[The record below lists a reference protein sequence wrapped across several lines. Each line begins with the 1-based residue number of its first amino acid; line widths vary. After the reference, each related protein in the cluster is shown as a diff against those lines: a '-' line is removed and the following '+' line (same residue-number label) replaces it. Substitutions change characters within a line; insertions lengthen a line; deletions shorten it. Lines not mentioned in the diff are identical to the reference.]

1 MMLDDGTILLEDV
14 AKSGQRTILCKDEV
28 VYIIGD
34 LRLSYD
40 EFQEFAQKNG
50 SMVVNLVLPR
60 GVSRADGTSETI
72 MEIIPV
78 YLRKRCLLSCTWWQ
92 QHYDV

>member
-1 MMLDDGTILLEDV
+1 MILEDGTILLEDV
-14 AKSGQRTILCKDEV
+14 VKSGQRAILCKDEV

-50 SMVVNLVLPR
+50 SMFVNLVLPR
-60 GVSRADGTSETI
+60 GVSRVDGTSETI

-78 YLRKRCLLSCTWWQ
+78 
-92 QHYDV
+92 

>member
-1 MMLDDGTILLEDV
+1 MILDNGTMLLEDV
-14 AKSGQRTILCKDEV
+14 AKSGQRMMLCKDEV

-60 GVSRADGTSETI
+60 AVSRADGTGETI

-78 YLRKRCLLSCTWWQ
+78 
-92 QHYDV
+92 

>member
-34 LRLSYD
+34 LRLSCD
-40 EFQEFAQKNG
+40 EFQ
-50 SMVVNLVLPR
+50 
-60 GVSRADGTSETI
+60 
-72 MEIIPV
+72 
-78 YLRKRCLLSCTWWQ
+78 
-92 QHYDV
+92 

>member
-14 AKSGQRTILCKDEV
+14 AKSGQRTILC
-28 VYIIGD
+28 
-34 LRLSYD
+34 D

-78 YLRKRCLLSCTWWQ
+78 
-92 QHYDV
+92 

>member
-78 YLRKRCLLSCTWWQ
+78 
-92 QHYDV
+92 